1 VTIQAQ
7 IIALLKDVN
16 QRHGTSIILISHN
29 LALVAQTCDR
39 VLVMYAGR
47 IVEDVSKEELVN
59 DPKHPYTQ
67 MLMTALPVLGSGEVE
82 SLTEIPGE
90 VPEVT
95 SPPPGCSFHPRCPL
109 ARDIC
114 RTERPP
120 LVRRP
125 TGRRVACWVA
135 NEGED

>member
-1 VTIQAQ
+1 
-7 IIALLKDVN
+7 
-16 QRHGTSIILISHN
+16 
-29 LALVAQTCDR
+29 
-39 VLVMYAGR
+39 MYAGR